1 MTTSMNNKT
10 DFDFYAYVARL
21 AEKNKLARRAGF
33 HNCTCSGIN
42 HLEGILQKFRTEK
55 AFVCSSDVT
64 EGSTTQRS
72 GGWMKRRIFTVFILH
87 RFKPGYMEDYEEKM
101 ELCRELFRQFQSRML
116 RDALKFQDEMSQLN
130 LQDIRSREL
139 GGLFL
144 NGCTG
149 LYFMV
154 SMDEPV
160 NLCYDDGEWDD

>member
-1 MTTSMNNKT
+1 
-10 DFDFYAYVARL
+10 
-21 AEKNKLARRAGF
+21 
-33 HNCTCSGIN
+33 
-42 HLEGILQKFRTEK
+42 
-55 AFVCSSDVT
+55 
-64 EGSTTQRS
+64 
-72 GGWMKRRIFTVFILH
+72 
-87 RFKPGYMEDYEEKM
+87 M

-139 GGLFL
+139 GGLVL